1 MEAERDALLAAEQ
14 TKAPVPQGEGA
25 AARNTCRCHDGREL
39 SVYQELSV
47 YHKASVA
54 MERIPQGR
62 GNDATE

>member
-1 MEAERDALLAAEQ
+1 VEAERDALLAAEQ

-39 SVYQELSV
+39 SVY
-47 YHKASVA
+47 HKASVA